1 MSTFVRLVV
10 LTCIAAC
17 ALPVAARAQEALAV
31 TVSPPLIQLTIG
43 PGETW
48 SSALKVTNTNKRDV
62 TYYATVL
69 DFEATG
75 EEGVGTFIPRV
86 QLGAP
91 TGPTGYSLASWI
103 VMASTSVTIPAGE
116 SGSVPFTVQVPQ
128 NAEPGGHYAAILVGT
143 QPGTGEITG
152 PTMQISSYVSS
163 LIFVRLRGEAIESG
177 RIREFRTEQSVYD
190 TADANFLLR
199 FENTGNT
206 HLKPQ
211 GDIVIYNM
219 WGKKRGELAVNQER
233 HFGNV
238 LPQSTR
244 RFTFAWA
251 GEGSLADIG
260 RYSAVVTLAFGD
272 GDKRNLSAIT
282 YFWVV
287 PTVPLA
293 TALAVIAG
301 FVLIIVWFIRRY
313 VRRALSLERERLG
326 TMHAPTT
333 QPTAS
338 LAVLMEPLRE
348 GVVDLRR
355 ATGTQMQQG
364 EITATQPR
372 PAYAPLSFIGFL
384 LKYKLFFVFIAL
396 MLVALWGSVVYV
408 RSALV
413 SSRTFQISD
422 VRIEEERIENNNL

>member
-1 MSTFVRLVV
+1 VH
-10 LTCIAAC
+10 
-17 ALPVAARAQEALAV
+17 AQEAIAV

-48 SSALKVTNTNKRDV
+48 SSALKVTNTNKHDV

-103 VMASTSVTIPAGE
+103 EMASTSVTIPAGE
-116 SGSVPFTVQVPQ
+116 SGDVPFTVRVPE
-128 NAEPGGHYAAILVGT
+128 NAEPGGHYATILVGT
-143 QPGTGEITG
+143 QTGTGEITG

-244 RFTFAWA
+244 RFSFAWT
-251 GEGSLADIG
+251 GEGSVADIG

-272 GDKRNLSAIT
+272 GDKRNISATT

-287 PTVPLA
+287 PTVPLV
-293 TALAVIAG
+293 TTLVSIAG
-301 FVLIIVWFIRRY
+301 FVLLIVWFIRRY
-313 VRRALSLERERLG
+313 IRRALSLERERLG
-326 TMHAPTT
+326 TTYMPTT
-333 QPTAS
+333 QQAPS

-355 ATGTQMQQG
+355 ATGARPQAHG
-364 EITATQPR
+364 EVAANQSQV
-372 PAYAPLSFIGFL
+372 AYAPLSFVGFL
-384 LKYKLFFVFIAL
+384 LKYKLFFVFVAL
-396 MLVALWGSVVYV
+396 VLVALWGSVVYV

-422 VRIEEERIENNNL
+422 VRIEEEHIENTNL